1 MKMRKMINLAICG
14 GSLMVAAGCAPT
26 IATMSVTETTG
37 PNGEKTVSVTKSLSQ
52 HVSQMQT
59 SSTDQVLEK
68 FK

>member
-1 MKMRKMINLAICG
+1 MRKMIILAICG